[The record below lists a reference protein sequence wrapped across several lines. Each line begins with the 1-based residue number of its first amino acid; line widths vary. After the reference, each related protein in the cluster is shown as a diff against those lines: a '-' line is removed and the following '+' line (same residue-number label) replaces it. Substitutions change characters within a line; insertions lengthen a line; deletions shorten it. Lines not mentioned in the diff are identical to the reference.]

1 MNRFVLLCFLCF
13 GLPVHAQT
21 AKDQLL
27 QFGKGLVSASTTFR
41 QVVTGPNGEKLQSS
55 QGLLE
60 MRSPDKFRWEYTAPV
75 KQLIIAD
82 GSNILVYEP
91 DLKQLT
97 VKKQDALNQDNPLS
111 ALGRPELLERH
122 YTISALPSRQGLNWL
137 QMKPKSA
144 DNSPF
149 NEAWLGFDAGGLRSM
164 RLFDALGQV
173 SEFTF
178 GSWQRNIK
186 ISPKRFEFKAP
197 KGVDIVE

>member
-1 MNRFVLLCFLCF
+1 MNRFVLLCFLCL

-27 QFGKGLVSASTTFR
+27 QFGKGLDSASTTFR

-75 KQLIIAD
+75 EQLIIAD
-82 GSNILVYEP
+82 GSNILIYEP

-122 YTISALPSRQGLNWL
+122 YFISALPSKQGLNWL
-137 QMKPKSA
+137 QMKPKNA
-144 DNSPF
+144 EASPF
-149 NEAWLGFDAGGLRSM
+149 DKAWLGFDAGGLRSM
-164 RLFDALGQV
+164 RLFDTLGQV

-178 GSWQRNIK
+178 GNWQRNIK